1 LPTLPAFQGRLIEA
15 PEDMAPFLVDWRRQW
30 HGRAIAVAQ
39 PETTEAVAT
48 LMRWCADHRVPIV
61 PQGGNTGLSGGS
73 VPDSSGQALVLSLSR
88 LTRIRA
94 VNPAANTLV
103 AEAGCT
109 LQSVRDA
116 ADAAG
121 RLFPLSLPSQ
131 GSCTI
136 GGNLA
141 TNAGGTAVLR
151 YGNAR
156 ELCLGLEVVT
166 ADGRIWNGLRALR
179 KDNTGLDLRDLFIGA
194 EGTLGIITAAVLKL
208 FPQPAGTAVALAAVA
223 TPADALRLLAHAQS
237 ALGPALTAFELIG
250 RLCLDLVLRHFP
262 TNSDPMRAPSPWYVL
277 LETSDWRDAA
287 AARDGLA
294 AMLESALN
302 ADAIADAVIADSLAQ
317 AAALWSLREHISDSQ
332 AREGPHAKHDI
343 SIPIAAIPAFI
354 AEIVPAVESRV
365 PGARPAIFGHLG
377 DGNLHV
383 NILLPP
389 GDFAARQADANR
401 VMHDLTAAY
410 DGSISA
416 EHGLGV
422 LRAAEAARF
431 KSDVELDLLCAVR
444 TALDPLGIMNPG
456 KGISAANKKPSP
468 GEMCH
473 PPRHLLER
481 VLNK

>member
-15 PEDMAPFLVDWRRQW
+15 PDDMAPFLVDWRRQF

-39 PETTEAVAT
+39 PDSTEAVAT
-48 LMRWCADHRVPIV
+48 LVRWCADHRVPIV

-73 VPDSSGQALVLSLSR
+73 VPDTSGQALVLSLSR

-94 VNPAANTLV
+94 VDPAANTLT

-166 ADGRIWNGLRALR
+166 ADGRVWDGLRALR

-194 EGTLGIITAAVLKL
+194 EGTLGVITAAVLKL

-237 ALGPALTAFELIG
+237 RLGPALTAFELIG

-262 TNSDPMRAPSPWYVL
+262 TSSDPMTEPSPWYVL
-277 LETSDWRDAA
+277 LETADWRDAA
-287 AARDGLA
+287 TARESLTDALEAAL
-294 AMLESALN
+294 
-302 ADAIADAVIADSLAQ
+302 DAGMITDAVTAGSLAQ

-332 AREGPHAKHDI
+332 SREGAHAKHDI

-354 AEIVPAVESRV
+354 AEIVPAVETRV
-365 PGARPAIFGHLG
+365 PGARAAIFGHLG

-401 VMHDLTAAY
+401 VVHDLTAAY
-410 DGSISA
+410 NGSISA

-444 TALDPLGIMNPG
+444 AALDPLGIMNPG
-456 KGISAANKKPSP
+456 KGISAANKKASL

-473 PPRHLLER
+473 PPSQLLER

>member
-1 LPTLPAFQGRLIEA
+1 
-15 PEDMAPFLVDWRRQW
+15 MAPFLVDWRRQW

-39 PETTEAVAT
+39 PETTDAVAT
-48 LMRWCADHRVPIV
+48 LVRWCAAQRVPIV

-73 VPDSSGQALVLSLSR
+73 VPDSSGRALVVSLAR

-94 VNPAANTLV
+94 VDPAANTLI

-109 LQSVRDA
+109 LQSVHDA
-116 ADAAG
+116 AATAG

-208 FPQPAGTAVALAAVA
+208 VPQPAGTAVALAAVA
-223 TPADALRLLAHAQS
+223 TPADALRLLAHGQS
-237 ALGPALTAFELIG
+237 SLGPALTAFELMG

-262 TNSDPMRAPSPWYVL
+262 ASADPMRAPSPWYVL
-277 LETSDWRDAA
+277 IETSDWRDAA
-287 AARDGLA
+287 AARDSLA
-294 AMLESALN
+294 GMLEAALE
-302 ADAIADAVIADSLAQ
+302 AGTIADAVIADSLAQ
-317 AAALWSLREHISDSQ
+317 AAALWSLREHMSDSQ
-332 AREGPHAKHDI
+332 AREGAHAKHDI

-354 AEIVPAVESRV
+354 AEVVPAVAARV
-365 PGARPAIFGHLG
+365 PGARAAIFGHLG

-389 GDFAARQADANR
+389 GDFVARQADANR
-401 VMHDLTAAY
+401 VVHDLTAAY
-410 DGSISA
+410 NGSISA

-431 KSDVELDLLCAVR
+431 KSDVELDMLCAVR
-444 TALDPLGIMNPG
+444 AALDPVGIMNPG
-456 KGISAANKKPSP
+456 KGISAANKKASL

-473 PPRHLLER
+473 PPRQLLKQ
-481 VLNK
+481 VPNK

>member
-15 PEDMAPFLVDWRRQW
+15 PDDMAPFLVDWRRQF

-39 PETTEAVAT
+39 PETTGAVAT
-48 LMRWCADHRVPIV
+48 LVRWCADHRVPIV

-94 VNPAANTLV
+94 VDPAANTLT

-116 ADAAG
+116 ADAAS
-121 RLFPLSLPSQ
+121 RLYPLSLPSQ

-156 ELCLGLEVVT
+156 DLCLGLEVVT
-166 ADGRIWNGLRALR
+166 AQGRIWNGLRALR

-208 FPQPAGTAVALAAVA
+208 FPQPAGTVVALAAVS

-262 TNSDPMRAPSPWYVL
+262 TSSDPMHAPSPWYVL
-277 LETSDWRDAA
+277 LETCDWRDAT
-287 AARDGLA
+287 AARDSLA

-302 ADAIADAVIADSLAQ
+302 AGTIADAVMADSLAQ

-354 AEIVPAVESRV
+354 AEIVPAVETRV
-365 PGARPAIFGHLG
+365 PGASAAIFGHLG

-389 GDFAARQADANR
+389 HDFAARQADANR
-401 VMHDLTAAY
+401 VVHDLTAAY
-410 DGSISA
+410 NGSISA

-431 KSDVELDLLCAVR
+431 KSDVEMDLLCAVR

-456 KGISAANKKPSP
+456 KGISAANKKASL

-473 PPRHLLER
+473 PPRQLLER
-481 VLNK
+481 VLNE